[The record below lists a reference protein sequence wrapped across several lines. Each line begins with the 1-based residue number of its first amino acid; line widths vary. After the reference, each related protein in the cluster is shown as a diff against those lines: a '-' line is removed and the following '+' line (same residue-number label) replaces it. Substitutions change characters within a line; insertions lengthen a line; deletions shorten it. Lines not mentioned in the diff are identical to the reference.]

1 MKKILVYLSLLL
13 PVLSACDDQ
22 YNDQFNIGSSLT
34 DVKNIAY
41 TLVNSDY
48 ADVAGLAA
56 NQELALSKDPEGGTY
71 LAALEA
77 VGTNR
82 YFTEEAPAEDYL
94 PAFIN
99 DKYPNADAGSLFTVT
114 YNLYQEP
121 SAYLSDFTNISAY
134 DLTEQDYETVWG
146 DDVDASYLSPSTVSY
161 IPSLLRSNVSG
172 AAEGDMRVVNFAY
185 SALEPSTGGG
195 SSDEA
200 DYTSIS
206 QVIANGAGGSYDVQG
221 EVVATYSR
229 GFLLS
234 DGTATILVYL
244 NAMPNY
250 AVGDIV
256 TVSGSPTEYG
266 GLLQF
271 PNTSEITFVERSESF
286 AYPTPTVM
294 SGAEMD
300 AWSDNPS
307 IQYVSITGVL
317 SISGS
322 YYNIEVEGAT
332 KQGSVSYPV
341 AGIVDSD
348 LNGETVTVIG
358 YLIGSNSYY
367 VNMMATSVTL
377 AGTEPAYTPV
387 GVVALSEAGSY
398 QVRGVVAAV
407 YNRGFLLSD
416 GTGTI
421 LVYLNA
427 THDYVKGDIVTVSGE
442 TSSYAGLM
450 QFGATS
456 TVGKAGNGS
465 FSYPEALALDATG
478 MDAYLT
484 SPRVTYITYE
494 GTLSISGS
502 YYNVNI
508 AGAETATGSISYP
521 VDGLVDASLDGQQVV
536 VTGYAIGVSGSRY
549 VNTMATSVELST
561 STTSLSAALL
571 ATRATASPANTS
583 LLYVYDGSSWSEY
596 TTSEADVAV
605 VDASVY
611 EAVGTSYL
619 ETPDVILPLFLAQK
633 YPYAVSGDVVAV
645 VYKSS
650 DESYTVSEYTMDESW
665 AATPVSLPTT
675 LTFSK
680 EGDDINANTSTYLS
694 ETFLGGD
701 DGGFTVQNI
710 QLSGLSYVWSCR
722 SSYGW
727 TASAYSN
734 SSNYAAESWL
744 VSTPVDLSR
753 ATAPV
758 ITFEEAINYLSNN
771 EADGYLDLMVTAS
784 YTGDVETTQWDKLE
798 IPTRADGGSWTYVN
812 VGDIDLSDYVG
823 QTIYVSFRY
832 KVDGTFAPTW
842 EIKNLEIVEADGT
855 DDGDEETTEEE

>member
-13 PVLSACDDQ
+13 PALSACDDQ
-22 YNDQFNIGSSLT
+22 YNDQFNISSSLT
-34 DVKNIAY
+34 DVKNIAF
-41 TLVNSDY
+41 TLENSDY
-48 ADVAGLAA
+48 ASVAGLEA

-99 DKYPNADAGSLFTVT
+99 NKYPNADAGSLFTVT

-121 SAYLSDFTNISAY
+121 SAYLADFTDISAY
-134 DLTEQDYETVWG
+134 DLTGEDYETVWG
-146 DDVDASYLSPSTVSY
+146 DDVDASYLSPSTVSF
-161 IPSLLRSNVSG
+161 IPSLLRNNISG
-172 AAEGDMRVVNFAY
+172 ASEGDMRVVNFAY

-195 SSDEA
+195 SGEV

-234 DGTATILVYL
+234 DGTGTILVYL

-250 AVGDIV
+250 AVGDVV

-271 PNTSEITFVERSESF
+271 PNTSEVTFVERGESF

-294 SGAEMD
+294 SGTEMD
-300 AWSDNPS
+300 AWSNAPS

-317 SISGS
+317 SISGN

-341 AGIVDSD
+341 AGIVDSGLD
-348 LNGETVTVIG
+348 GQAVTAIG

-367 VNMMATSVTL
+367 VNMMATSVTP
-377 AGTEPAYTPV
+377 AGTEPATTPV
-387 GVVALSEAGSY
+387 GVVALSEAGNY
-398 QVRGVVAAV
+398 QVKGVVAAV

-416 GTGTI
+416 GTGSI
-421 LVYLNA
+421 LVYLNG
-427 THDYVKGDIVTVSGE
+427 THDYVKGDIVTVSGA

-456 TVGKAGNGS
+456 TVEKTGDGS
-465 FSYPEALALDATG
+465 FSYPAALTLDATG

-494 GTLSISGS
+494 GTLSISGN
-502 YYNVNI
+502 YYNVSI
-508 AGAETATGSISYP
+508 TGAETATGSISYP

-536 VTGYAIGVSGSRY
+536 VTGYAIGVSSSRY
-549 VNTMATSVELST
+549 VNTMATSVEPSAST
-561 STTSLSAALL
+561 ANLPAALL
-571 ATRATASPANTS
+571 ATRATASPANAS

-605 VDASVY
+605 VDAGVY
-611 EAVGTSYL
+611 EAVGASYL
-619 ETPDVILPLFLAQK
+619 ENPDAILPLFLAQK
-633 YPYAVSGDVVAV
+633 YPYAVAGDVAAV

-650 DESYTVSEYTMDESW
+650 DESYSVSEYTMDTSW

-701 DGGFTVQNI
+701 DGGFTIQNI
-710 QLSGLSYVWSCR
+710 QLGGGISYVWSCR

-727 TASAYSN
+727 TASAYYN
-734 SSNYAAESWL
+734 STNNAAESWL

-753 ATAPV
+753 ATSP
-758 ITFEEAINYLSNN
+758 IMTFEEAINYLSDND
-771 EADGYLDLMVTAS
+771 ADGHLDLMITTS
-784 YTGDVETTQWDKLE
+784 YTGDVSDTQWDKLE
-798 IPTRADGGSWTYVN
+798 IPTRADGGSWTYIN
-812 VGDIDLSDYVG
+812 VGNIDLGDYVG
-823 QTIYVSFRY
+823 QTIYISFRY
-832 KVDGTFAPTW
+832 RVDGTFAPTW

-855 DDGDEETTEEE
+855 DGGDGEATGEE